1 MAVTKLS
8 EIKKY
13 KDGVEVELPGWED
26 GSLFIAKLRRPSLMM
41 LAAEG
46 EIPNALLGAA
56 AKLFNEGTGKADFK
70 ESAELFSLIAKASL
84 VSPSWA
90 GLEEAGVSL
99 TDSQL
104 LYIYNYSQTGV
115 DALRRFREQRESAAA
130 AGRGKAVSGKAQRP
144 AGD

>member
-56 AKLFNEGTGKADFK
+56 AKLFNEGTDRK
-70 ESAELFSLIAKASL
+70 S
-84 VSPSWA
+84 V
-90 GLEEAGVSL
+90 V
-99 TDSQL
+99 
-104 LYIYNYSQTGV
+104 
-115 DALRRFREQRESAAA
+115 
-130 AGRGKAVSGKAQRP
+130 
-144 AGD
+144 